1 MIDKDSLPDC
11 LEVTAWTEDAQ
22 GELDEIM
29 GVRHREYQVEGVQF
43 HPESILTEHGYALLQ
58 NFLEQASAGRR
69 QPRREMMEI
78 QAAIKSVM
86 ARQDLSIDEMA
97 SVMQQI
103 MTGECTASQIGG
115 FLVGLR
121 MKGESVDELSAA
133 ARVMR
138 ELSTRVEVGCDH
150 LVDTAGTGGDSS
162 GSFNISTASAIVA
175 AAAGAHV
182 AKHGNRSMTSKSG
195 SADLLEAA
203 GVKLD
208 ISPAQIGECIE
219 QVGVG
224 FMFAPAHHGA
234 MKHAIGPRREM
245 AVRTMFNVLG
255 PLTNPAGAPNQ
266 IIGVFDAELVE
277 PMARVLQQLGS
288 HHVMVVHGEDGMDE
302 ISISAPTKVAELKG
316 GQVNSYTLAPAD
328 FGMQTASVEELRV
341 ESAEQSLAMVRSVFA
356 DQPGAPRDIVCL
368 NAGAAIYV
376 SGLTDTLAAGVDA
389 ARAAISEGKAAA
401 VLDNLVARTNGA

>member
-1 MIDKDSLPDC
+1 
-11 LEVTAWTEDAQ
+11 
-22 GELDEIM
+22 
-29 GVRHREYQVEGVQF
+29 
-43 HPESILTEHGYALLQ
+43 
-58 NFLEQASAGRR
+58 
-69 QPRREMMEI
+69 MEI

-86 ARQDLSIDEMA
+86 GRQDLSVDEMA
-97 SVMQQI
+97 SIMQQI
-103 MTGECTASQIGG
+103 MTGECTPSQIGG

-121 MKGESVDELSAA
+121 MKGETVDELAAA

-138 ELSTRVEVGCDH
+138 ELSTRVEVGCDY

-182 AKHGNRSMTSKSG
+182 AKHGNRSMTSNSG
-195 SADLLEAA
+195 SADVLEAA

-208 ISPAQIGECIE
+208 ISPVQIGECIE

-245 AVRTMFNVLG
+245 AVRTVFNVLG

-266 IIGVFDAELVE
+266 LIGVFDDELVE
-277 PMARVLQQLGS
+277 PMAQVLQQLKS
-288 HHVMVVHGEDGMDE
+288 RHVMVVHAEDGMDE
-302 ISISAPTKVAELKG
+302 ISISSPTHVAELKNG
-316 GQVNSYTLAPAD
+316 EVSNYTITPSD
-328 FGMQTASVEELRV
+328 FGMETVSLDELKV
-341 ESAEQSLAMVRSVFA
+341 DSAEQSLATIQAVLA
-356 DQPGAPRDIVCL
+356 GQAGAAGDIVCL

-376 SGLTDTLAAGVDA
+376 SGCADSLVAGIEA
-389 ARAAISEGKAAA
+389 ARDAINSGKGAT
-401 VLDNLVARTNGA
+401 VLQELVARTNAA

>member
-1 MIDKDSLPDC
+1 
-11 LEVTAWTEDAQ
+11 
-22 GELDEIM
+22 
-29 GVRHREYQVEGVQF
+29 
-43 HPESILTEHGYALLQ
+43 
-58 NFLEQASAGRR
+58 
-69 QPRREMMEI
+69 MEI

-86 ARQDLSIDEMA
+86 ARQDLSVEDMTA
-97 SVMQQI
+97 VMLQI

-121 MKGESVDELSAA
+121 MKGETVDELSAA
-133 ARVMR
+133 AGVMR
-138 ELSTRVEVGCDH
+138 ELSTRVEVSCDH

-182 AKHGNRSMTSKSG
+182 AKHGNRSMTSNSG
-195 SADLLEAA
+195 SADVLEAA

-208 ISPAQIGECIE
+208 IDPAQIGECIE

-245 AVRTMFNVLG
+245 AVRTVFNVLG

-266 IIGVFDAELVE
+266 IIGVFDGELVE
-277 PMARVLQQLGS
+277 PIARVLQQLGS
-288 HHVMVVHGEDGMDE
+288 RHVMVVLADDVMDE
-302 ISISAPTKVAELKG
+302 ISISAPTRVAELKG
-316 GQVNSYTLAPAD
+316 GEVSSYSVTPGD
-328 FGMQTASVEELRV
+328 FGMQTTAVDALKV
-341 ESAEQSLAMVRSVFA
+341 DSAEESLAMIRTVLA
-356 DQPGAPRDIVCL
+356 DQAGPARDIVCL

-376 SGLTDTLAAGVDA
+376 SGCATTLAAGVDA
-389 ARAAISEGKAAA
+389 ARAAISSGKAAA
-401 VLDNLVARTNGA
+401 ILENLVARTNAND